1 MQACKKGCR
10 YTAFTRLALA
20 LVFSAVCALSLAAQ
34 NASAAAQS
42 IMPVTAPQAPV
53 PPSVTPPVI
62 EGTSVPQL
70 TPSTDMHKVPARPE
84 TPRVPQPS
92 AASQKMSIPQNPVSP
107 QPPQKPSGTAAAG
120 TSQTSTPNAALS
132 NSVRSA
138 AKSAAGN
145 LTGNLAG
152 KGAGSSLRNASLS
165 AADISTLSSLLGSGN
180 LFSAQGLG
188 GLLSIPGTISGTSG
202 NPSGGA
208 LAGILSGQPNAADL
222 YGQNQT
228 AVLLQ
233 AIIEKLDAL
242 QKTVDLQNSARGST
256 SETDTKRAAKQDT
269 QDKQDKQGGRILRF
283 VAGNYNILPSCTAV
297 FISQPETD
305 GSFLL
310 TGDRKYRSENSAP
323 GKIYGETFYFLFR
336 AAGGGTFNAAF
347 SLSQQPENPDSPLY
361 ALTRASFLQAVRT
374 GNLVTMRV
382 LAENVQTDLLLD
394 IDFNL
399 REKGR

>member
-1 MQACKKGCR
+1 
-10 YTAFTRLALA
+10 
-20 LVFSAVCALSLAAQ
+20 
-34 NASAAAQS
+34 
-42 IMPVTAPQAPV
+42 MPVTVPQAPV

-70 TPSTDMHKVPARPE
+70 TPSADMHKVPARPE
-84 TPRVPQPS
+84 TPRAPQPS
-92 AASQKMSIPQNPVSP
+92 AVSQKMSFPQNPDSP
-107 QPPQKPSGTAAAG
+107 RSPQKPSVAAAAG
-120 TSQTSTPNAALS
+120 TSQTSTPNAA
-132 NSVRSA
+132 RSA
-138 AKSAAGN
+138 AKTAAGN
-145 LTGNLAG
+145 LTG

-188 GLLSIPGTISGTSG
+188 GLLSVPGTI
-202 NPSGGA
+202 
-208 LAGILSGQPNAADL
+208 SGQPNAADL
-222 YGQNQT
+222 YTQNQT

-233 AIIEKLDAL
+233 AVIEKLDAL
-242 QKTVDLQNSARGST
+242 QKTVDLQNSAKGSVA
-256 SETDTKRAAKQDT
+256 ETDTKRAAKQDT
-269 QDKQDKQGGRILRF
+269 QEKQDKQGGRILRF

-310 TGDRKYRSENSAP
+310 TGDRKYRSENSAA
-323 GKIYGETFYFLFR
+323 GKIYGETFYFLFK
-336 AAGGGTFNAAF
+336 ATGGGTFNAAF

-394 IDFNL
+394 IDFNS

>member
-10 YTAFTRLALA
+10 HAAFTHLALA
-20 LVFSAVCALSLAAQ
+20 LVLSPVCALSLAAQ

-42 IMPVTAPQAPV
+42 TFMSVTAPQAPV

-70 TPSTDMHKVPARPE
+70 TPSADMHKVPARPE
-84 TPRVPQPS
+84 TPRAPQPS
-92 AASQKMSIPQNPVSP
+92 AASQKMSFPQTPDSLRSP
-107 QPPQKPSGTAAAG
+107 QKSSGTAAAG
-120 TSQTSTPNAALS
+120 TSQMSTPNAARS
-132 NSVRSA
+132 NSARSA

-145 LTGNLAG
+145 LTA
-152 KGAGSSLRNASLS
+152 KSAGSSGLNASLS

-188 GLLSIPGTISGTSG
+188 GLLSVPGTKSGTPANSG
-202 NPSGGA
+202 GGA

-222 YGQNQT
+222 YTQNQT

-233 AIIEKLDAL
+233 AVIEKLDAL
-242 QKTVDLQNSARGST
+242 QKTVDLQNSAKGSVA
-256 SETDTKRAAKQDT
+256 ETDTKRAAKQDT

-297 FISQPETD
+297 FISQPEAD

-310 TGDRKYRSENSAP
+310 TGDRKYRSANSAA
-323 GKIYGETFYFLFR
+323 GKIYGETFYFLFT

-394 IDFNL
+394 IDFNS

>member
-1 MQACKKGCR
+1 MQACKKGCW
-10 YTAFTRLALA
+10 YTAFTHFALA
-20 LVFSAVCALSLAAQ
+20 LVFSAVCAFSLAAQ
-34 NASAAAQS
+34 NTSAAAQS
-42 IMPVTAPQAPV
+42 IMPVTVPQAPV

-70 TPSTDMHKVPARPE
+70 TPSADMHKVPARPE
-84 TPRVPQPS
+84 TPRAPQPS
-92 AASQKMSIPQNPVSP
+92 AASQKMNIPKNPASP
-107 QPPQKPSGTAAAG
+107 QTPQKPSVAAAAG
-120 TSQTSTPNAALS
+120 TSQTSTPNAA
-132 NSVRSA
+132 RSA

-145 LTGNLAG
+145 LTGNFAG

-180 LFSAQGLG
+180 LFSAQGFG
-188 GLLSIPGTISGTSG
+188 GLLSVPGTISGTSANSG
-202 NPSGGA
+202 GGA

-233 AIIEKLDAL
+233 AVIEKLDAL
-242 QKTVDLQNSARGST
+242 QKTVNLQNSAKGSVA
-256 SETDTKRAAKQDT
+256 ETDTKRAAKQDT

-297 FISQPETD
+297 FISQPEAD

-310 TGDRKYRSENSAP
+310 TGDRKYRSENSAA
-323 GKIYGETFYFLFR
+323 GKIYGETFYFLFK

-394 IDFNL
+394 IDFNS

>member
-1 MQACKKGCR
+1 LQACKKGYR
-10 YTAFTRLALA
+10 YTAFTHFALA
-20 LVFSAVCALSLAAQ
+20 LVFSAVCAFSLAAQ
-34 NASAAAQS
+34 NTSAAAQS
-42 IMPVTAPQAPV
+42 TFMPVTAPQAPV

-107 QPPQKPSGTAAAG
+107 QTPQKPSGTAAAG

-132 NSVRSA
+132 A
-138 AKSAAGN
+138 AKTTAGN
-145 LTGNLAG
+145 LTG

-180 LFSAQGLG
+180 LFSVQGLG

-233 AIIEKLDAL
+233 AVIEKLDAL
-242 QKTVDLQNSARGST
+242 QKTVDLQNSAKGSVA
-256 SETDTKRAAKQDT
+256 ETDTKRAAKQDT

-310 TGDRKYRSENSAP
+310 TGDRKYRLENSSA
-323 GKIYGETFYFLFR
+323 GKIYGETFYFLFK

-394 IDFNL
+394 IDFNS

>member
-10 YTAFTRLALA
+10 YTAFTHLVLA

-42 IMPVTAPQAPV
+42 IMPVTAPQTPV

-70 TPSTDMHKVPARPE
+70 TPSADMHKVPARPE
-84 TPRVPQPS
+84 TPRAPQPS
-92 AASQKMSIPQNPVSP
+92 AASQKMSIPQNPASP
-107 QPPQKPSGTAAAG
+107 QMPQKPSGTAAAG
-120 TSQTSTPNAALS
+120 TLQTSTPNDA
-132 NSVRSA
+132 RST
-138 AKSAAGN
+138 AKTAAGN
-145 LTGNLAG
+145 LTG

-202 NPSGGA
+202 NPGGGA

-228 AVLLQ
+228 AILLQ
-233 AIIEKLDAL
+233 AVIEKLDAL
-242 QKTVDLQNSARGST
+242 QKTVDLQNSAKGTT
-256 SETDTKRAAKQDT
+256 SGTDTKRAAKQDT
-269 QDKQDKQGGRILRF
+269 QDTQDKQGGRILRF

-297 FISQPETD
+297 FISQPEAD

-310 TGDRKYRSENSAP
+310 TGDRKYRSENSAA
-323 GKIYGETFYFLFR
+323 GKIYGETFYFLFK

-394 IDFNL
+394 IDFNS

>member
-1 MQACKKGCR
+1 MQACKKGYR
-10 YTAFTRLALA
+10 YTAFTHFALA
-20 LVFSAVCALSLAAQ
+20 LVFSAVCAFSLAAQ
-34 NASAAAQS
+34 NTSAAAQS
-42 IMPVTAPQAPV
+42 TFMPVTAPQAPV

-70 TPSTDMHKVPARPE
+70 TPSADMHKVPARPE
-84 TPRVPQPS
+84 TPRAPQPS

-107 QPPQKPSGTAAAG
+107 QTPQKPSGTAVAG
-120 TSQTSTPNAALS
+120 TSQTNTPNSALS
-132 NSVRSA
+132 T
-138 AKSAAGN
+138 AKTAAGN
-145 LTGNLAG
+145 FAG

-188 GLLSIPGTISGTSG
+188 GLLSVPGTISGTSG

-208 LAGILSGQPNAADL
+208 LAGILSGQPTAADL
-222 YGQNQT
+222 YTQNQT

-233 AIIEKLDAL
+233 AVIEKLDAL
-242 QKTVDLQNSARGST
+242 QKTVDLQNSAKGSVA
-256 SETDTKRAAKQDT
+256 ETDTVQAG
-269 QDKQDKQGGRILRF
+269 KQDKQGGRILRF
-283 VAGNYNILPSCTAV
+283 VAGNYNIFPSCTAV

-310 TGDRKYRSENSAP
+310 TGDRKYRSENSAA
-323 GKIYGETFYFLFR
+323 GKIYGETFYFLFK
-336 AAGGGTFNAAF
+336 ATGGGTFNAAF

-394 IDFNL
+394 IDFNS

>member
-1 MQACKKGCR
+1 LQACKKGCR
-10 YTAFTRLALA
+10 YTAFTHLALA
-20 LVFSAVCALSLAAQ
+20 LVLSAVCAFSLVAQ
-34 NASAAAQS
+34 NASAAAQNTF
-42 IMPVTAPQAPV
+42 MPVTVPKAPV

-70 TPSTDMHKVPARPE
+70 TPSADMHKVPARPE
-84 TPRVPQPS
+84 TPRAPQPS
-92 AASQKMSIPQNPVSP
+92 AVSQKMNIPQNPVSP
-107 QPPQKPSGTAAAG
+107 QMPQKPSGTAAAG
-120 TSQTSTPNAALS
+120 TLQTSTPNAA
-132 NSVRSA
+132 RST
-138 AKSAAGN
+138 AKTAAGN
-145 LTGNLAG
+145 LTG

-180 LFSAQGLG
+180 LFSARGLG
-188 GLLSIPGTISGTSG
+188 GLLSIPGTISGTPA
-202 NPSGGA
+202 NSGGVA
-208 LAGILSGQPNAADL
+208 LAGIPSGQPNAADL
-222 YGQNQT
+222 YTQNQT

-233 AIIEKLDAL
+233 AVIEKLDAL
-242 QKTVDLQNSARGST
+242 QKTVDLQNSAKGSVA
-256 SETDTKRAAKQDT
+256 ETDTKRAAKQDT

-310 TGDRKYRSENSAP
+310 TGDRKYRSENSAA
-323 GKIYGETFYFLFR
+323 GKIYGETFYFLFK

-394 IDFNL
+394 IDFNS

>member
-1 MQACKKGCR
+1 LQACKKGYR
-10 YTAFTRLALA
+10 YTAFTHLVLA
-20 LVFSAVCALSLAAQ
+20 LVFSAVCAFPLAAQ

-42 IMPVTAPQAPV
+42 IMSVTVPQAPV

-70 TPSTDMHKVPARPE
+70 TPSADMHKVPALPE
-84 TPRVPQPS
+84 TPRAPQPS
-92 AASQKMSIPQNPVSP
+92 AVSQKMNIPKNPVSP
-107 QPPQKPSGTAAAG
+107 QTPQKPSGTAAAG
-120 TSQTSTPNAALS
+120 TSQTSTPNAA
-132 NSVRSA
+132 RST
-138 AKSAAGN
+138 AKTAAGN
-145 LTGNLAG
+145 LTG

-180 LFSAQGLG
+180 LFSAQGLD
-188 GLLSIPGTISGTSG
+188 GLLSIPGTISGTSANSG
-202 NPSGGA
+202 GGA

-233 AIIEKLDAL
+233 AVIEKLDAL
-242 QKTVDLQNSARGST
+242 QKTVNLQNSAKGSV
-256 SETDTKRAAKQDT
+256 SGTDTKRAAKQDT

-297 FISQPETD
+297 FISQPEAD

-310 TGDRKYRSENSAP
+310 TGDRKYRSANSAA
-323 GKIYGETFYFLFR
+323 GKIYGETFYFLFK
-336 AAGGGTFNAAF
+336 AAGGGTFNTAF

-394 IDFNL
+394 IDFNS

>member
-10 YTAFTRLALA
+10 YTAFTHLALA
-20 LVFSAVCALSLAAQ
+20 LVLSAVCAFSLVAQ
-34 NASAAAQS
+34 NASAAAQNTF
-42 IMPVTAPQAPV
+42 MPVTVPKAPV

-70 TPSTDMHKVPARPE
+70 TPSADMHKVPARPE
-84 TPRVPQPS
+84 TPRAPQPS
-92 AASQKMSIPQNPVSP
+92 AVSQKMNIPQNPVSP
-107 QPPQKPSGTAAAG
+107 QMPQKPSGTAAAG
-120 TSQTSTPNAALS
+120 TLQTSTPNAA
-132 NSVRSA
+132 RST
-138 AKSAAGN
+138 AKTAAGN
-145 LTGNLAG
+145 LTG

-180 LFSAQGLG
+180 LFSARGLG
-188 GLLSIPGTISGTSG
+188 GLLSIPGTISGTPA
-202 NPSGGA
+202 NSGGVA
-208 LAGILSGQPNAADL
+208 LAGIPSGQPNAADL
-222 YGQNQT
+222 YTQNQT

-233 AIIEKLDAL
+233 AVIEKLDAL
-242 QKTVDLQNSARGST
+242 QKTVDLQNSAKGSVA
-256 SETDTKRAAKQDT
+256 ETDTKRAAKQDT

-310 TGDRKYRSENSAP
+310 TGDRKYRSENSAA
-323 GKIYGETFYFLFR
+323 GKIYGETFYFLFK

-394 IDFNL
+394 IDFNS

>member
-1 MQACKKGCR
+1 MH
-10 YTAFTRLALA
+10 LALA
-20 LVFSAVCALSLAAQ
+20 LGLSAVCALSLAAQ

-42 IMPVTAPQAPV
+42 TFMPVTVPQAPV

-70 TPSTDMHKVPARPE
+70 TPSADMHKVPARPE
-84 TPRVPQPS
+84 TPRAPQPS
-92 AASQKMSIPQNPVSP
+92 AASQKMSFPQNPVSP
-107 QPPQKPSGTAAAG
+107 QTPQKPSGTAAAG

-132 NSVRSA
+132 A
-138 AKSAAGN
+138 AKTTAGN
-145 LTGNLAG
+145 FAG

-188 GLLSIPGTISGTSG
+188 GLLSVPGTISGTSG

-208 LAGILSGQPNAADL
+208 LAGILSGQPTAADL
-222 YGQNQT
+222 YTQNQT

-233 AIIEKLDAL
+233 AVIEKLDAL
-242 QKTVDLQNSARGST
+242 QKTVDLQNSAKGSVA
-256 SETDTKRAAKQDT
+256 ETDTVQAG
-269 QDKQDKQGGRILRF
+269 KQDKQGGRILRF
-283 VAGNYNILPSCTAV
+283 VAGNYNIFPSCTAV

-310 TGDRKYRSENSAP
+310 TGDRKYRSENSAA
-323 GKIYGETFYFLFR
+323 GKIYGETFYFLFK
-336 AAGGGTFNAAF
+336 ATGGGTFNAAF

-394 IDFNL
+394 IDFNSK
-399 REKGR
+399 EKGR

>member
-1 MQACKKGCR
+1 MQACKKRCR
-10 YTAFTRLALA
+10 HAAFTHLALA
-20 LVFSAVCALSLAAQ
+20 LVLSTVCAFSLAAQ

-42 IMPVTAPQAPV
+42 IMPVTVPQAPV

-107 QPPQKPSGTAAAG
+107 QTPQKPLGTAAG
-120 TSQTSTPNAALS
+120 TSQTSTPNAA
-132 NSVRSA
+132 RST
-138 AKSAAGN
+138 AKTAAGN
-145 LTGNLAG
+145 FAG

-242 QKTVDLQNSARGST
+242 QKTVDLQNSARGSVA
-256 SETDTKRAAKQDT
+256 ETDTKRAAKQDT

-310 TGDRKYRSENSAP
+310 TGDRKYRSANSAA
-323 GKIYGETFYFLFR
+323 GKIYGETFYFLFK

-347 SLSQQPENPDSPLY
+347 TLSQQPENPDSPLY

>member
-1 MQACKKGCR
+1 
-10 YTAFTRLALA
+10 
-20 LVFSAVCALSLAAQ
+20 
-34 NASAAAQS
+34 
-42 IMPVTAPQAPV
+42 MPVTVPQAPV

-70 TPSTDMHKVPARPE
+70 TPSADMHKVPARPE
-84 TPRVPQPS
+84 TPRAPQPS
-92 AASQKMSIPQNPVSP
+92 AVSQKMNIPQNPVSP
-107 QPPQKPSGTAAAG
+107 QTPQKPSGTAVAG
-120 TSQTSTPNAALS
+120 TSQTSVPNAARS
-132 NSVRSA
+132 NSARSA
-138 AKSAAGN
+138 AKSA
-145 LTGNLAG
+145 
-152 KGAGSSLRNASLS
+152 GSSGLNASLS

-188 GLLSIPGTISGTSG
+188 GLFSVPGTI
-202 NPSGGA
+202 
-208 LAGILSGQPNAADL
+208 SGQPNAADL

-233 AIIEKLDAL
+233 AVIEKLDAL
-242 QKTVDLQNSARGST
+242 QKTVNLQNSAKDST

-310 TGDRKYRSENSAP
+310 TGDRKYRSENSAA
-323 GKIYGETFYFLFR
+323 GKIYGETFYFLFK

-347 SLSQQPENPDSPLY
+347 SLSQQPENSDSPLY

-394 IDFNL
+394 IDFNS

>member
-1 MQACKKGCR
+1 MQACKKGYR
-10 YTAFTRLALA
+10 YTAFTHLVLA
-20 LVFSAVCALSLAAQ
+20 LVFSAVCAFPLAAQ

-42 IMPVTAPQAPV
+42 IMSVTVPQAPV

-70 TPSTDMHKVPARPE
+70 TPSADMHKVPALPE
-84 TPRVPQPS
+84 TPRAPQPS
-92 AASQKMSIPQNPVSP
+92 AVSQKMNIPKNPVSP
-107 QPPQKPSGTAAAG
+107 QTPQKPSGTAAAG
-120 TSQTSTPNAALS
+120 TSQTSTPNAA
-132 NSVRSA
+132 RST
-138 AKSAAGN
+138 AKTAAGN
-145 LTGNLAG
+145 LTG

-180 LFSAQGLG
+180 LFSAQGLD
-188 GLLSIPGTISGTSG
+188 GLLSIPGTISGTSANSG
-202 NPSGGA
+202 GGA

-233 AIIEKLDAL
+233 AVIEKLDAL
-242 QKTVDLQNSARGST
+242 QKTVNLQNSAKGSV
-256 SETDTKRAAKQDT
+256 SGTDTKRAAKQDT

-297 FISQPETD
+297 FISQPEAD

-310 TGDRKYRSENSAP
+310 TGDRKYRSANSAA
-323 GKIYGETFYFLFR
+323 GKIYGETFYFLFK
-336 AAGGGTFNAAF
+336 AAGGGTFNTAF

-394 IDFNL
+394 IDFNS

>member
-1 MQACKKGCR
+1 MH
-10 YTAFTRLALA
+10 LALA
-20 LVFSAVCALSLAAQ
+20 LGLSAVCALSLAAQ

-42 IMPVTAPQAPV
+42 TFMPVTAPQAPV

-70 TPSTDMHKVPARPE
+70 TPSADMHKVPARPE
-84 TPRVPQPS
+84 TPRAPQPS
-92 AASQKMSIPQNPVSP
+92 AASQKMNIPKNPASP
-107 QPPQKPSGTAAAG
+107 QTPQKPSGTAVAG
-120 TSQTSTPNAALS
+120 TSQTSTPNAA
-132 NSVRSA
+132 RSTVQTA
-138 AKSAAGN
+138 A
-145 LTGNLAG
+145 GNLAG
-152 KGAGSSLRNASLS
+152 KGTGSSGRNASLS

-242 QKTVDLQNSARGST
+242 QKTVDLQNSARGSVA
-256 SETDTKRAAKQDT
+256 ETDTKRAAKQDT

-310 TGDRKYRSENSAP
+310 TGDRKYRSANSAA
-323 GKIYGETFYFLFR
+323 GKIYGETFYFLFK

-361 ALTRASFLQAVRT
+361 VLTRASFLQAVRT

>member
-10 YTAFTRLALA
+10 YTAFMHLALA
-20 LVFSAVCALSLAAQ
+20 LGLSAVCALSLAAQ

-42 IMPVTAPQAPV
+42 TFMPVTAPQAPV

-70 TPSTDMHKVPARPE
+70 TPSADMHKVPARPE
-84 TPRVPQPS
+84 TPRVRQPS

-107 QPPQKPSGTAAAG
+107 RTPQKPSGTAAAG

-132 NSVRSA
+132 A
-138 AKSAAGN
+138 AKTTAGN
-145 LTGNLAG
+145 LTG

-202 NPSGGA
+202 NPGGGA
-208 LAGILSGQPNAADL
+208 LAGILSGQPTAADL
-222 YGQNQT
+222 YTQNQT

-233 AIIEKLDAL
+233 AVIEKLDAL
-242 QKTVDLQNSARGST
+242 QKTVDLQNSAKGSVA
-256 SETDTKRAAKQDT
+256 ETDTVQAG
-269 QDKQDKQGGRILRF
+269 KQDKQGGRILRF

-297 FISQPETD
+297 FISQPEAD

-310 TGDRKYRSENSAP
+310 TGDRKYRSENSAA
-323 GKIYGETFYFLFR
+323 GKIYGETFYFLFK

-394 IDFNL
+394 IDFNS

>member
-10 YTAFTRLALA
+10 YTAFMHLALA
-20 LVFSAVCALSLAAQ
+20 LALGLSAVCALSLAAQ
-34 NASAAAQS
+34 NTSAAAQS

-70 TPSTDMHKVPARPE
+70 TPSADMHKVPARPE
-84 TPRVPQPS
+84 TPRAPQPS
-92 AASQKMSIPQNPVSP
+92 AVSQKMSFPQNPDSP
-107 QPPQKPSGTAAAG
+107 RSPQKPSVAAAAG
-120 TSQTSTPNAALS
+120 TSQTSSPNAA
-132 NSVRSA
+132 RSA
-138 AKSAAGN
+138 AKTAAGN
-145 LTGNLAG
+145 LTG

-188 GLLSIPGTISGTSG
+188 GLLSIPGTISGTSANSG
-202 NPSGGA
+202 GGA

-233 AIIEKLDAL
+233 AVIEKLDAL
-242 QKTVDLQNSARGST
+242 QKTVDLQKTANSGS
-256 SETDTKRAAKQDT
+256 SEADTKQAG
-269 QDKQDKQGGRILRF
+269 KQDKQGGRILRF

-310 TGDRKYRSENSAP
+310 TGDRKYRSENSAA
-323 GKIYGETFYFLFR
+323 GKIYGETFYFLFK

-394 IDFNL
+394 IDFNS

>member
-10 YTAFTRLALA
+10 HAAFTHFALA

-42 IMPVTAPQAPV
+42 IMPVTVPQAPV

-70 TPSTDMHKVPARPE
+70 TPSADMHKVPARPE
-84 TPRVPQPS
+84 TPRAPQPS
-92 AASQKMSIPQNPVSP
+92 AVSQKMSFPQNPDSP
-107 QPPQKPSGTAAAG
+107 RSPQKPSVAAAAG
-120 TSQTSTPNAALS
+120 TSQTSTPNAA
-132 NSVRSA
+132 RSA
-138 AKSAAGN
+138 AKTAAGN
-145 LTGNLAG
+145 LTG

-188 GLLSIPGTISGTSG
+188 GLLSVPGTI
-202 NPSGGA
+202 
-208 LAGILSGQPNAADL
+208 SGQPNAADL
-222 YGQNQT
+222 YTQNQT

-233 AIIEKLDAL
+233 AVIEKLDAL
-242 QKTVDLQNSARGST
+242 QKTVDLQNSAKGSVA
-256 SETDTKRAAKQDT
+256 ETDTKRAAKQDT
-269 QDKQDKQGGRILRF
+269 QEKQDKQGGRILRF

-310 TGDRKYRSENSAP
+310 TGDRKYRSENSAA
-323 GKIYGETFYFLFR
+323 GKIYGETFYFLFK
-336 AAGGGTFNAAF
+336 ATGGGTFNAAF

-394 IDFNL
+394 IDFNS

>member
-10 YTAFTRLALA
+10 YTAFTHLALA
-20 LVFSAVCALSLAAQ
+20 LVFSTVCAFSLAAQ
-34 NASAAAQS
+34 NASASAQS
-42 IMPVTAPQAPV
+42 IMPITAPQAPV

-70 TPSTDMHKVPARPE
+70 TPSADMHKVPARPE
-84 TPRVPQPS
+84 TPRAPQPS
-92 AASQKMSIPQNPVSP
+92 AVSQKMSFPQNPVSP
-107 QPPQKPSGTAAAG
+107 QTPQKPSVAAAAG
-120 TSQTSTPNAALS
+120 TSQTSTPNAA
-132 NSVRSA
+132 RSA

-145 LTGNLAG
+145 LTG

-188 GLLSIPGTISGTSG
+188 GLLSIPGTISGTSANSG
-202 NPSGGA
+202 GGA

-233 AIIEKLDAL
+233 AVIEKLDAL
-242 QKTVDLQNSARGST
+242 QKTVDLQNSAKGST

-269 QDKQDKQGGRILRF
+269 QDTQDKQGGRILRF

-310 TGDRKYRSENSAP
+310 TGDRKYRSENSAA
-323 GKIYGETFYFLFR
+323 GKIYGETFYFLFK

-394 IDFNL
+394 IDFNS

>member
-1 MQACKKGCR
+1 MH
-10 YTAFTRLALA
+10 LALA
-20 LVFSAVCALSLAAQ
+20 LGLSAVCALSLAAQ

-42 IMPVTAPQAPV
+42 TFMPVTVPQAPV

-70 TPSTDMHKVPARPE
+70 TPSADMHKVPARPE
-84 TPRVPQPS
+84 TPRAPQPS
-92 AASQKMSIPQNPVSP
+92 AASQKMSFPQNPVSP
-107 QPPQKPSGTAAAG
+107 QTPQKPSGTAAAG

-132 NSVRSA
+132 A
-138 AKSAAGN
+138 AKTTAGN
-145 LTGNLAG
+145 FAG

-188 GLLSIPGTISGTSG
+188 GLLSVPGTISGTSG

-208 LAGILSGQPNAADL
+208 LAGILSGQPTAADL
-222 YGQNQT
+222 YTQNQT

-233 AIIEKLDAL
+233 AVIEKLDAL
-242 QKTVDLQNSARGST
+242 QKTVDLQNSAKGSVA
-256 SETDTKRAAKQDT
+256 ETDTVQAG
-269 QDKQDKQGGRILRF
+269 KQDKQGGRILRF

-310 TGDRKYRSENSAP
+310 TGDRKYRSENSAA
-323 GKIYGETFYFLFR
+323 GKIYGETFYFLFK

-394 IDFNL
+394 IDFNS

>member
-10 YTAFTRLALA
+10 HAAFTHFALA
-20 LVFSAVCALSLAAQ
+20 LVFSAVCAFPLVAQ

-42 IMPVTAPQAPV
+42 TFMPVTVPQAPV

-70 TPSTDMHKVPARPE
+70 TPSADMHKVPARPE
-84 TPRVPQPS
+84 TPRAPQLS

-107 QPPQKPSGTAAAG
+107 QTPQKPSGTAVAG
-120 TSQTSTPNAALS
+120 TSQTSTPNAARS
-132 NSVRSA
+132 NSARSA
-138 AKSAAGN
+138 AKSAA
-145 LTGNLAG
+145 GNLAG

-188 GLLSIPGTISGTSG
+188 GLLSIPGTISGTPANSG
-202 NPSGGA
+202 GGA

-233 AIIEKLDAL
+233 AVIEKLDAL
-242 QKTVDLQNSARGST
+242 QKTVDLQNSAKGSVA
-256 SETDTKRAAKQDT
+256 ETDTVQAG
-269 QDKQDKQGGRILRF
+269 KQDKQGGRILRF

-310 TGDRKYRSENSAP
+310 TGDRKYRSANSAA
-323 GKIYGETFYFLFR
+323 GKIYGETFYFLFK

-347 SLSQQPENPDSPLY
+347 TLSQQPENPDSPLY

-394 IDFNL
+394 IDFNS

>member
-1 MQACKKGCR
+1 MH
-10 YTAFTRLALA
+10 LALA
-20 LVFSAVCALSLAAQ
+20 LGLSAVCALSLAAQ

-42 IMPVTAPQAPV
+42 TFMPVTVPQAPV

-70 TPSTDMHKVPARPE
+70 TPSMDMHKVPARPE
-84 TPRVPQPS
+84 TPRAPQPS
-92 AASQKMSIPQNPVSP
+92 AVSQKMSFPQNPDSP
-107 QPPQKPSGTAAAG
+107 RSPQKPSGTAAAG
-120 TSQTSTPNAALS
+120 TSQTSTPNAA
-132 NSVRSA
+132 RSTTKTA
-138 AKSAAGN
+138 TGN
-145 LTGNLAG
+145 LTG

-188 GLLSIPGTISGTSG
+188 GLLSIPGTISGTSANSG
-202 NPSGGA
+202 GGA
-208 LAGILSGQPNAADL
+208 LAGIPSGQPNAADL

-233 AIIEKLDAL
+233 AVIEKLDAL
-242 QKTVDLQNSARGST
+242 QKTVDLQNSARGSVA
-256 SETDTKRAAKQDT
+256 ETDTKRAAKQDT

-310 TGDRKYRSENSAP
+310 TGDRKYRSENSAA
-323 GKIYGETFYFLFR
+323 GKIYGETFYFLFK

-394 IDFNL
+394 IDFNS

>member
-10 YTAFTRLALA
+10 HAVFTHLALA
-20 LVFSAVCALSLAAQ
+20 LVLSAVCAFSLAAQ

-42 IMPVTAPQAPV
+42 TFMPVTAPQAPV

-70 TPSTDMHKVPARPE
+70 TPSADMHKVPARPE
-84 TPRVPQPS
+84 TPRAPQPS
-92 AASQKMSIPQNPVSP
+92 AVSQKMNIPQNPVSP
-107 QPPQKPSGTAAAG
+107 QTPQKPSGTAVAG
-120 TSQTSTPNAALS
+120 TSQTSTPNAA
-132 NSVRSA
+132 RST
-138 AKSAAGN
+138 AKTAAGN
-145 LTGNLAG
+145 LTA
-152 KGAGSSLRNASLS
+152 KSAGSSGLNASLS

-188 GLLSIPGTISGTSG
+188 GLLSVPGTISG
-202 NPSGGA
+202 
-208 LAGILSGQPNAADL
+208 QPTAADL
-222 YGQNQT
+222 YTQNQT

-233 AIIEKLDAL
+233 AVIEKLDAL
-242 QKTVDLQNSARGST
+242 QKTVDLQNSAKGSVA
-256 SETDTKRAAKQDT
+256 ETDTKRAAKQDT

-310 TGDRKYRSENSAP
+310 TGDRKYRLENSSA
-323 GKIYGETFYFLFR
+323 GKIYGETFYFLFK
-336 AAGGGTFNAAF
+336 AGGGGTFNAAF

-394 IDFNL
+394 IDFNS

>member
-10 YTAFTRLALA
+10 HAAFMHLALA
-20 LVFSAVCALSLAAQ
+20 LGLSAVCALSLAAQ

-42 IMPVTAPQAPV
+42 TFMPVTVPQAPV

-70 TPSTDMHKVPARPE
+70 TPSADMHKVPARPE
-84 TPRVPQPS
+84 TPRAPQPS
-92 AASQKMSIPQNPVSP
+92 AASQKMSFPQNPVSP
-107 QPPQKPSGTAAAG
+107 QTPQKPSGTAAAG

-132 NSVRSA
+132 A
-138 AKSAAGN
+138 AKTTAGN
-145 LTGNLAG
+145 FAG

-188 GLLSIPGTISGTSG
+188 GLLSVPGTISGTSG

-208 LAGILSGQPNAADL
+208 LAGILSGQPTAADL
-222 YGQNQT
+222 YTQNQT

-233 AIIEKLDAL
+233 AVIEKLDAL
-242 QKTVDLQNSARGST
+242 QKTVDLQNSAKGSVA
-256 SETDTKRAAKQDT
+256 ETDTVQAG
-269 QDKQDKQGGRILRF
+269 KQDKQGGRILRF
-283 VAGNYNILPSCTAV
+283 VAGNYNIFPSCTAV

-310 TGDRKYRSENSAP
+310 TGDRKYRSENSAA
-323 GKIYGETFYFLFR
+323 GKIYGETFYFLFK
-336 AAGGGTFNAAF
+336 ATGGGTFNAAF

-394 IDFNL
+394 IDFNSK
-399 REKGR
+399 EKGR

>member
-10 YTAFTRLALA
+10 YTAFMHLALA
-20 LVFSAVCALSLAAQ
+20 LGLSAVCALSLAAQ

-42 IMPVTAPQAPV
+42 TFMPVTVPQAPV

-70 TPSTDMHKVPARPE
+70 TPSADMHKVPARPE
-84 TPRVPQPS
+84 TPRAPQPS
-92 AASQKMSIPQNPVSP
+92 AASQKMNIPKNPASP
-107 QPPQKPSGTAAAG
+107 QTPQKPSVAAAAG
-120 TSQTSTPNAALS
+120 TSQTSTPNAA
-132 NSVRSA
+132 RSA
-138 AKSAAGN
+138 AKTAAGN
-145 LTGNLAG
+145 LTG

-188 GLLSIPGTISGTSG
+188 GLLSIPGTISGTSVNSG
-202 NPSGGA
+202 GGA
-208 LAGILSGQPNAADL
+208 LAGIPSGQPNAADL

-233 AIIEKLDAL
+233 AVIEKLDAL
-242 QKTVDLQNSARGST
+242 QKTVDLQNSANSGS
-256 SETDTKRAAKQDT
+256 SEADTKQATKQDT

-310 TGDRKYRSENSAP
+310 TGDRKYRSANSAA
-323 GKIYGETFYFLFR
+323 GKIYGETFYFLFK
-336 AAGGGTFNAAF
+336 ATGGGTFNAAF

-394 IDFNL
+394 IDFNS